1 MPGRKLPR
9 KRGKERWPEKKIT
22 QMKLEQ
28 EKVLKLSRFSR
39 SKEKINALLPIVKHI
54 SFRNQAGKWSNFQV
68 GLTTQDMHPREI
80 RKSSPDFT
88 QLASRFFP
96 DIFLRIYC
104 ANLSIRMTNHELYE
118 IDALRSR
125 HPPRSW
131 SQISLEII
139 RMIGPEVCEKA

>member
-9 KRGKERWPEKKIT
+9 KRGREREMAREKT
-22 QMKLEQ
+22 QMKLEK

-96 DIFLRIYC
+96 DIFYVTNTDRRETRIFCDY
-104 ANLSIRMTNHELYE
+104 R
-118 IDALRSR
+118 
-125 HPPRSW
+125 PRFPHDDSVHVC
-131 SQISLEII
+131 ISK
-139 RMIGPEVCEKA
+139 VCCSTILG